1 MTTEDDFQAAGFTLT
16 HSAPHCRFFSRNYL
30 IEGIWCH
37 ATASRV
43 LWKGEWNWQVEI
55 WGTVHEPK
63 APQGAVRQVR
73 LYNPTARELET
84 ALELMGVPRVRV
96 SSDKYGTR
104 VIAPETT

>member
-1 MTTEDDFQAAGFTLT
+1 
-16 HSAPHCRFFSRNYL
+16 
-30 IEGIWCH
+30 
-37 ATASRV
+37 
-43 LWKGEWNWQVEI
+43 
-55 WGTVHEPK
+55 
-63 APQGAVRQVR
+63 VRQVR